1 MTYALVGLL
10 IIFLIF
16 LFMETRRKARRIE
29 SAVIEEK
36 RAIAE
41 DSGMTASIGVF
52 TPDLQTT
59 VIIGA
64 SETLG
69 VFYYRMLRQAKLINR
84 SRINLANLSRAEFLV
99 NGQQQAL
106 AEAVELPTLTLQ
118 ASDVADRTIAQI
130 APDSL
135 RQIQRAA
142 LKVSFYDESGL
153 EKTLEITTMRS
164 SDERHK
170 FERVQLLK
178 NTAWWASFLEAAS
191 RQARAARSAI
201 EDSPEPA
208 NI

>member
-16 LFMETRRKARRIE
+16 LFVETKRKAQRIE
-29 SAVIEEK
+29 QAVAEEK
-36 RAIAE
+36 QVIAE

-64 SETLG
+64 SDTLG

-84 SRINLANLSRAEFLV
+84 SRMNLANLSRAEFLV
-99 NGQQQAL
+99 NGMPHAL
-106 AEAVELPTLTLQ
+106 AEAADLPTATLR
-118 ASDVADRTIAQI
+118 ASDIADRTIARI

-142 LKVSFYDESGL
+142 LRVIFYDETGL

-164 SDERHK
+164 TDERHK

-178 NTAWWASFLEAAS
+178 NTAWWAAFLEIGS
-191 RQARAARSAI
+191 RQARQARSAL
-201 EDSPEPA
+201 EAEPA